1 MIVRVQTFPSGG
13 GPALQ
18 DRYELLPN
26 VTSLQQAAFVLQ
38 PIEGPTILEDTK
50 TRQSTLVY
58 PKKATR
64 SSLPEH
70 PEVSAGKPLEASAA
84 QAFFHKK
91 RTAL

>member
-64 SSLPEH
+64 SSLPEAAPVIKKPDK
-70 PEVSAGKPLEASAA
+70 PEKPSLPL
-84 QAFFHKK
+84 HKSK
-91 RTAL
+91 VFL